1 MKVLAGIVI
10 FITLV
15 LIIRPEDPYPEK
27 HPHFKTPYNYPIL
40 RHILPHPRR
49 CGHPIQRVKSH
60 LKSLGQYT
68 AMYYT
73 DGEKTQFP
81 GNPNNFEIDI
91 EILNLKYLEGTGKT
105 LPENWQIPN
114 NWHDFNQSK
123 SPFAFVR
130 SPDEHYT
137 GYMNAPVFI
146 IKPGYQP
153 HLHCRMTV
161 FEDGHVE
168 CSSKEEA
175 IKLWKK
181 AGVWNE

>member
-40 RHILPHPRR
+40 RYIFPHARR
-49 CGHPIQRVKSH
+49 CGHPIQRIKSN

-73 DGEKTQFP
+73 DGVKTQFP
-81 GNPNNFEIDI
+81 VNPNDFEIDI
-91 EILNLKYLEGTGKT
+91 IILRLRHLNGTEKA

-130 SPDEHYT
+130 SFKENYT
-137 GYMNAPVFI
+137 GDPLKPLFI

-161 FEDGHVE
+161 FEDGHVK
-168 CSSKEEA
+168 CISKEEA
-175 IKLWKK
+175 IKLWIK